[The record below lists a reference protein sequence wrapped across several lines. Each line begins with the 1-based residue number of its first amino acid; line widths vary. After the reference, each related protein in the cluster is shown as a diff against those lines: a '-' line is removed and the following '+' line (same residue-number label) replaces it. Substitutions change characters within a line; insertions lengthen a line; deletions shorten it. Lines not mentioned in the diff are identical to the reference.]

1 MKYDRL
7 CTARFAQLIG
17 PSAVKLFLANFCRS
31 GCGSVG
37 RAAASETRDPQFEPS
52 RQQFYL
58 LSAVLKMCRKTKKGK
73 KVPGMA
79 HFWNNVAVNYIK
91 VLIQILRHWIEF
103 IELAH
108 SKPLINSLKCIGK
121 CSIKLP
127 MTGIKPRTAGIWS
140 NRFAQCATATTI
152 ALKTALF
159 YQV

>member
-17 PSAVKLFLANFCRS
+17 PSAVKLFLANFCRN
-31 GCGSVG
+31 
-37 RAAASETRDPQFEPS
+37 RAAVATQLVERPLPKLEI
-52 RQQFYL
+52 
-58 LSAVLKMCRKTKKGK
+58 LSSNLAVLKMCRKTKKGK

-140 NRFAQCATATTI
+140 NRFAQCASATTI